1 MERENFQLNTLH
13 LLNALIATLNF
24 RPRVECPPE
33 LRGRLGVR
41 PNNISIMEQKGIQQ
55 IKTAERYASVLQ
67 CRPEELMEFTSSRTR
82 ASEQ

>member
-1 MERENFQLNTLH
+1 MKKKLT
-13 LLNALIATLNF
+13 ALRKMRMSRFLSQT
-24 RPRVECPPE
+24 E
-33 LRGRLGVR
+33 LAERLGVR

-82 ASEQ
+82 AGKQ